1 MIRGRLRLALVLS
14 CVTPCA
20 LAQPA
25 AYVDKVLEEGPQP
38 SLKLE
43 PELGAASGWGR
54 SIRVDYTLARDTGS
68 RDATTHGLS
77 LNGHL
82 ETPNHGVLSA
92 SAAVNQA
99 RQARLTGSSLSQ
111 RATLWRLDQLALPL
125 DGGWLGRHSAGHVA
139 TPQVALARG
148 FGRLGLPSA
157 QIEGLAAQYNH
168 PDGSALNVSAG
179 RPGVY
184 TGLGGISGFE
194 AGAGRLLH
202 AGAQTRSG
210 FGLPGSTLAV
220 QLASAQDVQSRV
232 GSTSALSSD
241 AAWAAWHWQGRAPW
255 ADTLAAGSLPTHLRT
270 GGLELQWNALASRTR
285 DSLAAG
291 THAWGTWLD
300 ARWRSE
306 LLEQSAG
313 AFHLEPGLRW
323 GTFETV
329 SDLRGA
335 YWRGDY
341 SSRQW
346 FLGGHLEWADT
357 PSDRQSS
364 STFGSLAARYRID
377 TRNTAL
383 STVSVRRGL
392 SPGESVQL
400 GWMRTGEWGQSQLQI
415 ELLRSQLRKAARIA
429 LDHSFPLDQ
438 DTTLAVYLGLE
449 RGDEG
454 GLRRNTQAWGLL
466 GSLKPWSGVTLDANL
481 RGDHG
486 DGRHALFGSLGL
498 GWSISSQWQLL
509 AQWNRTIGRELRP
522 NTVLSPIG
530 DAIEQLTPV
539 TEAASRVQ
547 VTLRYV
553 HSAGRSLA
561 PIGGKPGTGSGQLTG
576 HVFFDT
582 NANDVRDAAETG
594 APEVTVILN
603 GRYIARTDREG
614 RYQFPAVAPGTYRL
628 QVVTDNIPLPW
639 NLAPSAA
646 GSQTLVVRL
655 RDVTIRD
662 FALRRDP

>member
-1 MIRGRLRLALVLS
+1 MTRGRLRLAL
-14 CVTPCA
+14 A
-20 LAQPA
+20 LLCIAPGAQSQPA

-38 SLKLE
+38 ALKLE

-54 SIRVDYTLARDTGS
+54 AIRVDYTLARDTGT

-77 LNGHL
+77 LNGYL

-92 SAAVNQA
+92 SAAINQA
-99 RQARLTGSSLSQ
+99 RELRLAGAPMSQ
-111 RATLWRLDQLALPL
+111 RATQWRIDQLALPL
-125 DGGWLGRHSAGHVA
+125 DGGWSGRHSAGHIAV
-139 TPQVALARG
+139 PQVALARG

-157 QIEGLAAQYNH
+157 QIEGLAAQYTH
-168 PDGSALNVSAG
+168 PDGSALNLSAG
-179 RPGVY
+179 HPGIY

-194 AGAGRLLH
+194 AGTGRLLQ
-202 AGAQTRSG
+202 AGVQSRTG
-210 FGLPGSTLAV
+210 FGLPGATLAL
-220 QLASAQDVQSRV
+220 QLASAQDVQGTA
-232 GSTSALSSD
+232 GSVTGLSSD

-255 ADTLAAGSLPTHLRT
+255 ADTLASGNQPVHQRT
-270 GGLELQWNALASRTR
+270 GGLELQWNALGSRTR
-285 DSLAAG
+285 SPLSAG
-291 THAWGTWLD
+291 TQAWGTWLD

-306 LLEQSAG
+306 QLDHSAG
-313 AFHLEPGLRW
+313 AFHLGPGLRW

-335 YWRGDY
+335 YWRVDY
-341 SSRQW
+341 NSRQW

-357 PSDRQSS
+357 PSDGQAG
-364 STFGSLAARYRID
+364 STFASIAARYRVD

-383 STVSVRRGL
+383 ATLSARRGL

-400 GWMRTGEWGQSQLQI
+400 GWMRNGEWGQSQVQV

-429 LDHSFPLDQ
+429 LDHSFPLDHE
-438 DTTLAVYLGLE
+438 TTLAIYLGLE
-449 RGDEG
+449 RGEEA
-454 GLRRNTQAWGLL
+454 GLRRNTQSWGLL
-466 GSLKPWSGVTLDANL
+466 GSLKPWSGVSLDANL
-481 RGDHG
+481 RGDHA
-486 DGRHALFGSLGL
+486 DGRHAVFGSVGL
-498 GWSISSQWQLL
+498 AWSVSSQWQLL
-509 AQWNRTIGRELRP
+509 AQWNRTIGRELRT

-539 TEAASRVQ
+539 TQAASRVQ
-547 VTLRYV
+547 LTLR
-553 HSAGRSLA
+553 HQQNAGRSLA
-561 PIGGKPGTGSGQLTG
+561 PIGGKPGTGSGELTG

-582 NANDVRDAAETG
+582 NANDIRDAAETG

-639 NLAPSAA
+639 NLAPSAS